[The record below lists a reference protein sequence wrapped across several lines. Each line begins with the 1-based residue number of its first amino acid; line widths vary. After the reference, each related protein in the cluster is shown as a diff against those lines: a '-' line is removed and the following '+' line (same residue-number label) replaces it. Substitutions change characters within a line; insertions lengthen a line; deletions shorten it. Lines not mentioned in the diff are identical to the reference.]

1 MKRYL
6 IIILLILA
14 GAVAGFLYFAKDE
27 VAFTKE
33 SPLYRAV
40 PLSAPLFLE
49 ADGLKAIPSDNPVV
63 MELAGI
69 PEFNKLLN
77 QVSEIQ
83 SVIES
88 EPEIQKQL
96 GKRPVVLALDFV
108 GKNVLHPVIIGN
120 LKSAKEREGLELL
133 IEKLTGIS
141 RTSFQ
146 KRNYNGYAIID
157 VFDSAGNNKLSYS
170 VAGNLVIISPE
181 VILVEKCIRQLD
193 VPGITDNQ
201 YFNLVNRTV
210 ANQSELAW
218 YINHRRFPE
227 LWANLLNS
235 TTKQQEN
242 EFGET
247 DRINLKRD
255 VLKIK
260 DYASWSEL
268 DLSFHDNRLTLN
280 GITAADDSLNH
291 FLSVLQGQEAVSCNA
306 DRLLPKST
314 SFYIGFSFTNRDLFF
329 KNLENY
335 FVHSEAY
342 YNREEKIK
350 MMEQNFRTNSRE
362 KFKSLVKD
370 RVLAAITTVPT
381 EAEMGSLFILNG
393 QSGKESQEVFE
404 GILMNYAKR
413 KDSEL
418 ESLVS
423 TFRSSDQ
430 QNYRIYQF
438 PYPSLPG
445 IWLGGA
451 FDFVRARFAAFRDD
465 QLIFASSKEELEKY
479 LDDMDSGETLRT
491 DSDYE
496 TISRAAESK
505 ANLNVYGNIN
515 KLYALRHD
523 LFSSEINKGL
533 EKNEAVFRKF
543 NAISWQVVC
552 ENNIY
557 FNALNLGYQQKAKN
571 DVRAKWQC
579 RLGAE
584 VAIKP
589 QIVINHTNKAKK
601 EIVVQDV
608 NNQLHLIDADGKIIW
623 SAPISGKIMGQI
635 HQVDY
640 YNNGKLQYL
649 FNTNEKIYLI
659 DRNGTSVANFPIV
672 LKSPATN
679 GVNVFDYNNNN
690 HYRYFVACQ
699 DKRVYAYSHEGK
711 IISGWSFDKTSGT
724 VTSPIAFFRV
734 SNKDY
739 IVFSDENQVY
749 IQNRRGETRV
759 NSSAKFAPSA
769 NEMALNTQGVPKMV
783 TTSRDGDVFYLFF
796 DGKFAQKKTGKFSS
810 DHRFK
815 VDDINGDRKPEFVF
829 IDKDG
834 LYVFNEDGDKLF
846 EEEFD
851 NNLLAVNLYAF
862 TATQKMIGVTDSD
875 ENEIYLFDA
884 KGKQYDGFPLNG
896 NSEFAI
902 GQLQNGGPLSL
913 VVGDEDGNLLC
924 YELE

>member
-1 MKRYL
+1 MKRFL
-6 IIILLILA
+6 IIILLVL
-14 GAVAGFLYFAKDE
+14 VAAAAAYLYFTKDE
-27 VAFTKE
+27 VAFNRD
-33 SPLYRAV
+33 SPLYKAV

-49 ADGLKAIPSDNPVV
+49 AEGLKAIPVDNPVV
-63 MELAGI
+63 QELAGI

-77 QVSEIQ
+77 QVSNIQ
-83 SVIES
+83 NVIES

-108 GKNVLHPVIIGN
+108 GKNVLYPVIIGN

-133 IEKLTGIS
+133 LEKLTGIS

-157 VFDSAGNNKLSYS
+157 VFDSAGNNKLSFS

-181 VILVEKCIRQLD
+181 VILVEKCIRQLNA
-193 VPGITDNQ
+193 PGITDNR

-210 ANQSELAW
+210 ANQSEVAW

-227 LWANLLNS
+227 LWANFLNS
-235 TTKQQEN
+235 TTKKQEN

-247 DRINLKRD
+247 ASINLKRD

-291 FLSVLQGQEAVSCNA
+291 FLSVLQGQEAISCNA

-314 SFYIGFSFTNRDLFF
+314 SFYVGFSFSDRDLFF
-329 KNLENY
+329 NNLENY
-335 FVHSEAY
+335 FVHSNAY
-342 YNREEKIK
+342 YDREEKIK
-350 MMEQNFRTNSRE
+350 MIEQNFRTDSRE
-362 KFKSLVKD
+362 KLRSLVKD
-370 RVLAAITTVPT
+370 RVLAAITSVPT

-393 QSGKESQEVFE
+393 QSRKESQELLE
-404 GILMNYAKR
+404 GMLTNYAKR
-413 KDSEL
+413 KDIEF
-418 ESLVS
+418 ESLAS
-423 TFRSSDQ
+423 TFVSSDEK
-430 QNYRIYQF
+430 NYRIYEF
-438 PYPSLPG
+438 PYPTLPG

-465 QLIFASSKEELEKY
+465 QLVFANSKKGLEKY

-491 DSDYE
+491 DADYE
-496 TISRAAESK
+496 TISRASENK
-505 ANLNVYGNIN
+505 ANLNIYGNIN
-515 KLYALRHD
+515 NLYALRRD
-523 LFSSEINKGL
+523 LFNSEINKGL
-533 EKNEAVFRKF
+533 EKNEEIFRKF

-557 FNALNLGYQQKAKN
+557 FNSLNLGYQQKPKK

-584 VAIKP
+584 VALKP
-589 QIVINHTNKAKK
+589 QLVINHTNKANK
-601 EIVVQDV
+601 EVIVQDV
-608 NNQLHLIDADGKIIW
+608 NNQLHLIDAEGKIIW
-623 SAPISGKIMGQI
+623 SAPVSGKILGKV

-690 HYRYFVACQ
+690 QYRYFVACN
-699 DKRVYAYSHEGK
+699 DKKVYAYSHDGT
-711 IISGWSFDKTSGT
+711 ILNGWIFDKTSGT
-724 VTSPIAFFRV
+724 VTAPIQFFRV

-749 IQNRRGETRV
+749 IQDRRGETRV
-759 NSSAKFAPSA
+759 NSTAKFAPSA
-769 NEMALNTQGVPKMV
+769 NEIVLNTQGVPKMV
-783 TTSRDGDVFYLFF
+783 VTSRDGDVFYLFF
-796 DGKFAQKKTGKFSS
+796 DGKFAQKKTGKFSM
-810 DHRFK
+810 DHQFE
-815 VDDINGDRKPEFVF
+815 VDDINGDGKPEFVF
-829 IDKDG
+829 IDEDG
-834 LYVFNEDGDKLF
+834 LFVFDEDGDKLF

-851 NNLLAVNLYAF
+851 NSLLAVNLYAF
-862 TATQKMIGVTDSD
+862 TATQKMIGTTDSN
-875 ENEIYLFDA
+875 ENEIYLFDS
-884 KGKQYDGFPLNG
+884 KGKQYDGFPLIG
-896 NSEFAI
+896 NSEFSI